1 MQKDLFIFCGMITSI
16 IASFQQ
22 KGQGV
27 PGREPVFTEEDKKQM
42 MSYAY
47 KKQEE
52 MKVNPSK
59 VHPFLPQHISYF
71 LLST

>member
-1 MQKDLFIFCGMITSI
+1 MQTFGQYLL
-16 IASFQQ
+16 Q

-27 PGREPVFTEEDKKQM
+27 PSREPVFTEEDKKHM

-52 MKVNPSK
+52 MKVCGT
-59 VHPFLPQHISYF
+59 FQTCLA
-71 LLST
+71 LWD